1 MLTYAARRLLLLVP
15 VLLGVTLITF
25 ALTRVIPGNPID
37 QLVSPLASPE
47 QRQQLIQEHGLD
59 ESILQQYV
67 TYLRNVLHGDL
78 GTSFTTSQPVL
89 DDLTSRFPATFEL
102 TLYAMLVAIIVG
114 VPLGIAAAVRAN
126 SWVDHLSRVVAVIGI
141 ALPVFWLS
149 LTFVYIFFFK
159 LHWLP
164 APYGRIDPSV
174 DPPTHVT
181 GLWTIDALLT
191 GNWDAFRSTAEA
203 LILPVGVL
211 AFAVMAPIARITR
224 SGMLEALES
233 DYVRGARS
241 LGLSPSTVVF
251 RHALRNAMLPL
262 ITMIAVVYGYLLGG
276 VVLVEEIFAWPGLGR
291 YVFDAITSSDYP
303 AVQGFIL
310 YATTLYVL
318 LFLVVDLLYLAIDP
332 RLRTA
337 RERA

>member
-1 MLTYAARRLLLLVP
+1 
-15 VLLGVTLITF
+15 
-25 ALTRVIPGNPID
+25 
-37 QLVSPLASPE
+37 
-47 QRQQLIQEHGLD
+47 
-59 ESILQQYV
+59 
-67 TYLRNVLHGDL
+67 
-78 GTSFTTSQPVL
+78 
-89 DDLTSRFPATFEL
+89 
-102 TLYAMLVAIIVG
+102 
-114 VPLGIAAAVRAN
+114 
-126 SWVDHLSRVVAVIGI
+126 
-141 ALPVFWLS
+141 
-149 LTFVYIFFFK
+149 
-159 LHWLP
+159 
-164 APYGRIDPSV
+164 
-174 DPPTHVT
+174 
-181 GLWTIDALLT
+181 
-191 GNWDAFRSTAEA
+191 
-203 LILPVGVL
+203 
-211 AFAVMAPIARITR
+211 
-224 SGMLEALES
+224 MLEALES

-337 RERA
+337 RDRA